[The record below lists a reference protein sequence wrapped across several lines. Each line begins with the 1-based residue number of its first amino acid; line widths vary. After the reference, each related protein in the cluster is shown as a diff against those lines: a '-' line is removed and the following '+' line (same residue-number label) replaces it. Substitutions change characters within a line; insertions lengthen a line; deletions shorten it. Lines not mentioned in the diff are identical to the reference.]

1 MVSIKQPRYQE
12 ETSFE
17 FGLPSIIAH
26 FPKEHHYSFSS
37 LYLSSAK
44 RYTGWWENVCKN
56 AFSCHRTACFPPH
69 NILIF
74 RFIQIYQDMKGSHVN
89 FKVKNFFFSTPLHTT
104 HTPNN
109 LHSIAYHENNIQSP
123 IRTYSIIALHE
134 Y

>member
-69 NILIF
+69 NILI
-74 RFIQIYQDMKGSHVN
+74 I
-89 FKVKNFFFSTPLHTT
+89 FKNGIPHIEVVHASQACIVCALEAREHTLCAPSTILLQNRLWERMTNIRNVKNSGQKCLH
-104 HTPNN
+104 
-109 LHSIAYHENNIQSP
+109 
-123 IRTYSIIALHE
+123 
-134 Y
+134 